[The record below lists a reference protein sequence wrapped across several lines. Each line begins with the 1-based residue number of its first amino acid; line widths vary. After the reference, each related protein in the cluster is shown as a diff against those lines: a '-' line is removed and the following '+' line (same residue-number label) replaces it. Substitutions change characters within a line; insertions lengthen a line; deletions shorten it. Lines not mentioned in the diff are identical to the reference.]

1 MADKKMTDEFKDSI
15 LGMLAELPN
24 ITVVCKLVGIH
35 PSVFYRTRKNDS
47 DFDEGVKY
55 AMEQGYDLIEEEA
68 RRRAV
73 DGVLEPVFYRGEEVG
88 EIRKYSDQ
96 LLVTLLKG
104 YKPRKFN
111 PGVKIT
117 AGNEGEKISMSFNL
131 GGD

>member
-1 MADKKMTDEFKDSI
+1 MSDKKLTPEFKEAL

-24 ITVVCKLVGIH
+24 ITVVCKLMGIH
-35 PSVFYRTRKNDS
+35 FSNFYRAREKDPN
-47 DFDEGVKY
+47 FDQGVKE

-88 EIRKYSDQ
+88 AIRKYSDQ
-96 LLVTLLKG
+96 LLITLLKG
-104 YKPRKFN
+104 YKPRKFA

-117 AGNEGEKISMSFNL
+117 AGTDGEKVSMVFNL

>member
-1 MADKKMTDEFKDSI
+1 MSDKKMTDEFKAAF

-24 ITVVCKLVGIH
+24 ITVVCKLMGIH
-35 PSVFYRTRKNDS
+35 FSNFYRTRERDP
-47 DFDEGVKY
+47 DFDQGVKD

-73 DGVLEPVFYRGEEVG
+73 DGVMEPVFYRGEEVG
-88 EIRKYSDQ
+88 AIRRYSDQ
-96 LLVTLLKG
+96 LLITLLKG
-104 YKPRKFN
+104 YKPKKFN
-111 PGVKIT
+111 PGEKIT